1 MLDNYIMPMDCGFY
15 LAKAPMINSNTQL
28 VVLKLDS
35 LDCLD
40 LFVTTVVGTAVDKH
54 IESSP
59 AFYAYLSVGDINGAV
74 RTIKSDI
81 RRVLEIMADSNF
93 GAIVYKTFPYIGEV
107 VGDMSVDDTIV
118 FVDENQTSY
127 SLDFIILSVLKGK
140 GFFDDQRAKRSKKGG
155 SKNGDSEKT
164 RRKRVQKRGAQS
176 SGGSPPCGDVQ

>member
-15 LAKAPMINSNTQL
+15 LAKSPVVNSDTHL
-28 VVLKLDS
+28 VVLKLES

-40 LFVTTVVGTAVDKH
+40 LFVTTVVGTTVDRH
-54 IESSP
+54 IEGNP
-59 AFYAYLSVGDINGAV
+59 AFYAYLSVGDIPGAV

-81 RRVLEIMADSNF
+81 RKVLEVMADSAF
-93 GAIVYKTFPYIGEV
+93 GATVYSTFPYINEV

-140 GFFDDQRAKRSKKGG
+140 GFFDDQRKKRSKKGG
-155 SKNGDSEKT
+155 SKNGAAEKT

-176 SGGSPPCGDVQ
+176 SGDSPPCGDVQ